1 MPRTSQPFW
10 VGLALLGF
18 SALFAFLS
26 PHFWSLGNLRS
37 IAEQSSINLIA
48 AVGMTFVVA
57 SAGID
62 LSSGAVVAL
71 SGVVMALSLREGWG
85 VGVTIGLG
93 LGTGALIG
101 LANALLVVRAR
112 ITPFMATLTTM
123 NLIAG
128 ATLILTQG
136 IPIYGFSARFA
147 WLGRGSVAGVPV
159 SAAAAA
165 AFTVIGALA
174 LRARLGVYALALG
187 GNEEALRRSG
197 VPADLYKGA
206 LYVFSGICASAASVI
221 MTAKLNSAEPLA
233 GTMMEMNAIATV
245 VLGGTRLQGGFAS
258 ITGTLLAGLLLGVI
272 RNGLVLIGVS
282 SYYQQFVTGAIL
294 LTAVLFSEGKR

>member
-18 SALFAFLS
+18 AALFSFLS
-26 PHFWSLGNLRS
+26 PHFWSFGNLRS

-85 VGVTIGLG
+85 VGITIGLG

-174 LRARLGVYALALG
+174 LRTRLGVYALALG

>member
-1 MPRTSQPFW
+1 
-10 VGLALLGF
+10 
-18 SALFAFLS
+18 
-26 PHFWSLGNLRS
+26 
-37 IAEQSSINLIA
+37 
-48 AVGMTFVVA
+48 MTFVVA

-128 ATLILTQG
+128 ATLILTQS

-174 LRARLGVYALALG
+174 RRARF
-187 GNEEALRRSG
+187 
-197 VPADLYKGA
+197 VPAAGGILYSSR
-206 LYVFSGICASAASVI
+206 VV
-221 MTAKLNSAEPLA
+221 
-233 GTMMEMNAIATV
+233 IATAR
-245 VLGGTRLQGGFAS
+245 G
-258 ITGTLLAGLLLGVI
+258 
-272 RNGLVLIGVS
+272 RNGSVGP
-282 SYYQQFVTGAIL
+282 TRGAQG
-294 LTAVLFSEGKR
+294 TTRPEGT

>member
-62 LSSGAVVAL
+62 LSLGAVVAL

-85 VGVTIGLG
+85 VVVTLGLG

-174 LRARLGVYALALG
+174 LRTRLGVYALALG

-294 LTAVLFSEGKR
+294 LAAVLFSEGKR

>member
-18 SALFAFLS
+18 AALFSFLS

-71 SGVVMALSLREGWG
+71 SVVVMALSLREGWG

-174 LRARLGVYALALG
+174 LRTRLGVYALALG

>member
-18 SALFAFLS
+18 AALFSFLS

-174 LRARLGVYALALG
+174 LRTRLGVYALALG

-258 ITGTLLAGLLLGVI
+258 IAGTLLAGLLLGVI

>member
-85 VGVTIGLG
+85 MGVTIGLG

-245 VLGGTRLQGGFAS
+245 VLGGTRFQGGFAS

>member
-18 SALFAFLS
+18 AALFSFLS

-85 VGVTIGLG
+85 VGITIGLG

-174 LRARLGVYALALG
+174 LRTRLGVYALALG
-187 GNEEALRRSG
+187 GNEEALKRSG

>member
-18 SALFAFLS
+18 AALFSFLS

-85 VGVTIGLG
+85 MGVTIGLG

-174 LRARLGVYALALG
+174 LRMRLGVYALALG

>member
-85 VGVTIGLG
+85 MGVTIGLG

-136 IPIYGFSARFA
+136 IPIYGFSAHFA

-165 AFTVIGALA
+165 SFTVIGALA
-174 LRARLGVYALALG
+174 LRTRLGVYALALG

>member
-85 VGVTIGLG
+85 MGVTIGLG

-174 LRARLGVYALALG
+174 LRTRLGVYALALG